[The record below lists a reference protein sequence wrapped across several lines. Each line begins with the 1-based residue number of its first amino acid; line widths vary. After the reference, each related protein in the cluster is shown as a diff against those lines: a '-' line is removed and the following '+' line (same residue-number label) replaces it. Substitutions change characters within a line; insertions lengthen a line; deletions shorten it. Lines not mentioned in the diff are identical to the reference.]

1 MPLNQPTS
9 GPSGPGW
16 LVRSDWGPRRSGVV
30 HGHGTV
36 PRAGAANHI
45 DALYTTKEKR

>member
-1 MPLNQPTS
+1 MPFNQPTS
-9 GPSGPGW
+9 GASGPGW

-30 HGHGTV
+30 HGRGTGV
-36 PRAGAANHI
+36 TGGRANHI